1 MEEGDDMAQAVIFDL
16 DGVIVDTAK
25 FHYEGW
31 KKLADELGVPF
42 DEKANEKLR
51 GIPRRESLIAMLG
64 YTPDE
69 DKIKDYTDRK
79 NNYYLEKVK
88 TLKPKDTLPGARALI
103 DNLKAAGF
111 KVAVASSSKNARLVL
126 DLLEMTS
133 IFDAIVDG
141 NEISQGKPDPE
152 LFLKAAAML
161 QVEPAHCLVVE
172 DAASGVD
179 AALAGGMKALGLGQP
194 DTLGKAQRV
203 VDSLE
208 KIDVTAVKALIAG

>member
-1 MEEGDDMAQAVIFDL
+1 MAEAVIFDL

-25 FHYEGW
+25 FHYESW
-31 KKLADELGVPF
+31 KELADELGVPF

-69 DKIKDYTDRK
+69 DKIKEYTDRK

-88 TLKPKDTLPGARALI
+88 SLKPGDTLPGARTLI
-103 DNLKAAGF
+103 DNLKAAGL

-126 DLLEMTS
+126 DLLEMTAT
-133 IFDAIVDG
+133 FDAIVDG
-141 NEISQGKPDPE
+141 NEINQGKPDPE

-161 QVEPAHCLVVE
+161 QVEVDHCLVVE
-172 DAASGVD
+172 DAASGVE
-179 AALAGGMKALGLGQP
+179 AALAGGMKALGLGNP
-194 DTLGKAQRV
+194 DALGKAQRV

-208 KIDVTAVKALIAG
+208 KIDVAAVRALIAG